1 MHALARPTPLGDGPE
16 GSLTVLNNAIVTTEK
31 VNHYAP
37 NIQFLSKVYSCGQMK
52 FAFNLMQAII
62 LGTIKLSVIS
72 FYRRIFRG
80 RTFDYYSKG
89 MIIVVIAWSIAF
101 FFSVLFECRTH
112 FEYLWSTLL
121 NLATHCTDEELFFK
135 AYAISDV
142 IVDGLIL
149 AMPIP
154 IVGLQQAGFVIAVI
168 DFTNDVRYGDCK
180 CH

>member
-1 MHALARPTPLGDGPE
+1 
-16 GSLTVLNNAIVTTEK
+16 
-31 VNHYAP
+31 
-37 NIQFLSKVYSCGQMK
+37 
-52 FAFNLMQAII
+52 MQVII

-89 MIIVVIAWSIAF
+89 MIVIAIVWTIAF
-101 FFSVLFECRTH
+101 FFGSVFECGVH
-112 FEYLWSTLL
+112 FEYVWSTLL
-121 NLATHCTDEELFFK
+121 NLVTHCLDEEKYFK

-142 IVDGLIL
+142 ILDALIL

-154 IVGLQQAGFVIAVI
+154 MVCLRQAGIFIAVI

-180 CH
+180 CHSSTNWLCVVYS